1 MVGTRGRED
10 VLHRPFSVR
19 GDYAPAVING
29 VFSLGTSAANFFL
42 PLYFRDQ
49 LGFSGTQIGALFA
62 TQAIAGVLAVLP
74 AGLGNDRVTSRTLV
88 GASLIVQAIA
98 FTALAMVRSFPVYL
112 LVFFG
117 WAVGFNLYR
126 ISLDVQL
133 LKTDQGAG
141 VERRAL
147 LYQFV
152 RFGGLALGTAGAG
165 YVLARID
172 FRGALMAMA
181 LVCAALALTA
191 FALVP
196 VRVAR
201 VRFADYRAD
210 IRRPNVLL
218 FAGWFFLFATHWGA
232 EYTCYGLFL
241 RENLGLSVIQIGW
254 YMTGEFAAIVVTL
267 AVLLAR
273 RVALVNGAVRRF
285 AVAGL
290 ALSGVGHIGMS
301 VTGPLVS
308 AAFRMIHGAG
318 DGLIVV
324 VLYLGLARLF
334 HVERAGGNTGF
345 VNLAAM
351 AGLVAGSLITGP
363 IGERY
368 GYQWPILASGVM
380 ILALIVPLI
389 LPIRERSAQASG
401 ISSTPARS

>member
-1 MVGTRGRED
+1 M
-10 VLHRPFSVR
+10 HRPFSVR